1 MNEEIG
7 RDVIGTEILDGHPT
21 TVSQVT
27 VRDGEQGV
35 VYYQWWAEDVQL
47 PLRIARKDGAWIVDY
62 ENIRLRRLSS
72 QMFELPI
79 NYRPFD
85 Q

>member
-35 VYYQWWAEDVQL
+35 VYYQWWADDVQL
-47 PLRIARKDGAWIVDY
+47 PLARRAKRRGLDC
-62 ENIRLRRLSS
+62 RLREHQTSATL
-72 QMFELPI
+72 LA
-79 NYRPFD
+79 D
-85 Q
+85 V